1 MNTSRLV
8 MSEIEFAALGDD
20 HVAYVRDIPT
30 EEAKVL
36 AHEIGV
42 PPEGLRLF
50 ALHAAD
56 GRRIA
61 ITDSFDSARANA
73 TEYDLETVRVH

>member
-1 MNTSRLV
+1 MNTSKQI

-20 HVAYVRDIPT
+20 HLAYVRDIP
-30 EEAKVL
+30 EREAEVL
-36 AHEIGV
+36 AREIGL
-42 PPEGLRLF
+42 PITGIRLF

-61 ITDSFDSARANA
+61 ITDSFDTAKANA
-73 TEYDLETVRVH
+73 VEYELETVRVH